1 MVQPFEVITTSP
13 TNLQFGYAN
22 ITTDTQLST
31 QVSFHIQRM
40 GRFRHTDQQWW
51 VIVNGSPKTFNYKME
66 GNYSDQ
72 HLISLVL
79 YTCYSISHVCLSPN
93 MAGAS
98 PITWPLTSCENT
110 LYPLL
115 LITNHHLSSQEIH
128 CIHSAQFISE
138 LCQSHKTVAAKY
150 VCLISNPFTIIFVH
164 VTYNTDC
171 SSFSEHRLGGNHA
184 AILFLDLE

>member
-1 MVQPFEVITTSP
+1 MWFNRSKSS
-13 TNLQFGYAN
+13 LQALPIFSLVVS

-31 QVSFHIQRM
+31 QVSFHIQRV

-110 LYPLL
+110 LCYSHSPTWMTRGYITGVHPQTAEVQLTSWQAFHWLWPRNGDRLL
-115 LITNHHLSSQEIH
+115 
-128 CIHSAQFISE
+128 
-138 LCQSHKTVAAKY
+138 
-150 VCLISNPFTIIFVH
+150 
-164 VTYNTDC
+164 
-171 SSFSEHRLGGNHA
+171 
-184 AILFLDLE
+184 

>member
-1 MVQPFEVITTSP
+1 MVQLFKVITTSP
-13 TNLQFGYAN
+13 TNLQFGYVN

-31 QVSFHIQRM
+31 QVSFHIPRV
-40 GRFRHTDQQWW
+40 GRFGHTDQQWW
-51 VIVNGSPKTFNYKME
+51 VIANGSPKTFNFKME

-110 LYPLL
+110 LMDRMP
-115 LITNHHLSSQEIH
+115 TWRG
-128 CIHSAQFISE
+128 E
-138 LCQSHKTVAAKY
+138 LFLTVAMCGAQ
-150 VCLISNPFTIIFVH
+150 CFWSTIVSGS
-164 VTYNTDC
+164 TD
-171 SSFSEHRLGGNHA
+171 S
-184 AILFLDLE
+184 